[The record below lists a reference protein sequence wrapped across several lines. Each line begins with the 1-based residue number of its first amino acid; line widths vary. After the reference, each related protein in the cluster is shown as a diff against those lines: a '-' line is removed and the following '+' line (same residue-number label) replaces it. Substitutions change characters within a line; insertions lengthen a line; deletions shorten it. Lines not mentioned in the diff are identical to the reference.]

1 MKTLMTFA
9 LIIAIS
15 SFSTAYAAPE
25 KYIDNIPNYV
35 GNVIN
40 PQEILPIE
48 ASESLN
54 HFFYNNIRGNKSI
67 QDAINALMLKEY
79 INQKGVYVFSIGQKR
94 AESFGFSMKTLM
106 DYATAHGG
114 DKSFQQ
120 FLIKEGIIIS
130 DAPKVETIKVQKNEK
145 TVSKKIGTPS
155 KKAKTTQKSKIIGA
169 EVEASINE
177 NGMYAGTLI
186 RYTEKP
192 NSNIKSYF
200 LELKDGEIM
209 RIDTWRDLREFIGD
223 TIEIEIEGTKENFV
237 LKKIYHESL
246 AGTGPSYA
254 ILFLVFLSSFIIYS
268 RRRKV

>member
-1 MKTLMTFA
+1 MKTLLTFA
-9 LIIAIS
+9 LIVVIS
-15 SFSTAYAAPE
+15 SLNITYAAQE
-25 KYIDNIPNYV
+25 KYVDNIPNYV

-48 ASESLN
+48 ASASLN

-67 QDAINALMLKEY
+67 QDAVNALMLKEY
-79 INQKGVYVFSIGQKR
+79 VNQKGVYLFSIGKNR
-94 AESFGFSMKTLM
+94 AENFGFSMKTLM
-106 DYATAHGG
+106 DYASEHGG

-130 DAPKVETIKVQKNEK
+130 DAPKVEVAKVEK
-145 TVSKKIGTPS
+145 QVKSEKKTEATVSKKV
-155 KKAKTTQKSKIIGA
+155 KKSRVIGA
-169 EVEASINE
+169 EVEASTDE

-192 NSNIKSYF
+192 DTNIKSYF

-209 RIDTWRDLREFIGD
+209 RIDTWRDLRDFIGD
-223 TIEIEIEGTKENFV
+223 TIEIEIEGTKEDFV

-246 AGTGPSYA
+246 AGTGPTYTL
-254 ILFLVFLSSFIIYS
+254 LFLMFLVSFIIYFQ
-268 RRRKV
+268 RRKI